1 MKKDTPQNK
10 GKTEE
15 WSANLGGRPKKDLAA
30 EIARM
35 VFEKNPKAIEKA
47 MLKALLKGNP
57 KLFAVL
63 ADRARGNPGSNPKKD
78 VAAEIARKVL
88 EQYSRRVKR
97 GVQK

>member
-1 MKKDTPQNK
+1 MKKDSPQNR
-10 GKTEE
+10 
-15 WSANLGGRPKKDLAA
+15 GRTAGQSGNSSRRPRKDIAA

-63 ADRARGNPGSNPKKD
+63 ADRARGNPGSGPKKD

-97 GVQK
+97 GAQR

>member
-1 MKKDTPQNK
+1 MKKEIPQNR
-10 GKTEE
+10 GKTGERS
-15 WSANLGGRPKKDLAA
+15 WDQSDRPKRDLAA

-63 ADRARGNPGSNPKKD
+63 ADRARGNPGSSPKKD

-88 EQYSRRVKR
+88 EQYSRRLKR
-97 GVQK
+97 GAQR